1 MWPTQVRY
9 SLVLKE
15 THEMNR
21 VINVKLNIASW
32 IFVVMAFILAVQ
44 GVIDGL
50 PMHGFDQSWP
60 DHARFHITWATASK
74 VGFCITVGMIALI
87 PFRKAERWSWW
98 ALLVFTV
105 FGNISLLPAA
115 IWQGS
120 GPRAGFEIP
129 IVIGLIALL
138 AGLVLSFRVGFPS
151 REVT

>member
-1 MWPTQVRY
+1 MRPTQIRY

-60 DHARFHITWATASK
+60 DQLKKT
-74 VGFCITVGMIALI
+74 
-87 PFRKAERWSWW
+87 
-98 ALLVFTV
+98 
-105 FGNISLLPAA
+105 
-115 IWQGS
+115 
-120 GPRAGFEIP
+120 P
-129 IVIGLIALL
+129 I
-138 AGLVLSFRVGFPS
+138 FKK
-151 REVT
+151 

>member
-1 MWPTQVRY
+1 MWQLQDSY

-15 THEMNR
+15 AHEMNR
-21 VINVKLNIASW
+21 VINVELNIASW
-32 IFVVMAFILAVQ
+32 IFVVMAFVLAVQ

-50 PMHGFDQSWP
+50 PMHGFDQSWT

-151 REVT
+151 REDT